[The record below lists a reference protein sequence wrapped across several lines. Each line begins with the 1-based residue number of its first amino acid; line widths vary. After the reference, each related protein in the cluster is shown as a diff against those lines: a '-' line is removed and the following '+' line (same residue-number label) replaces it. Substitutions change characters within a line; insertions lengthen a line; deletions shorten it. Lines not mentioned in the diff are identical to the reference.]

1 MMKTYT
7 LIDHTADLGIHVLGT
22 DPKDLFQNAARA
34 MFEQIAEIEALEG
47 TEAVAIHLTGE
58 DRPDLM
64 VNWLRE
70 LLYHWHV
77 KGLLLRDAQ
86 IQLISDKELT
96 AQANFDPYAPD
107 RHVIKRE
114 IKAVTYHQIQVKSGP
129 EGWESKIIFDV

>member
-1 MMKTYT
+1 MAKTYK
-7 LIDHTADLGIHVLGT
+7 LIDHTADFGLHVLGT

-34 MFEQIAEIEALEG
+34 MFEQITEIEALEG

-70 LLYHWHV
+70 LLYYWHV

-86 IQLISDKELT
+86 IQLISDKELL

-114 IKAVTYHQIQVKSGP
+114 IKAVTYHQIRVRSGSD
-129 EGWESKIIFDV
+129 GWEARIIFDV

>member
-1 MMKTYT
+1 MKTYT

-47 TEAVAIHLTGE
+47 TEAVAIHLSGE

-70 LLYHWHV
+70 LLYYWHV

-86 IQLISDKELT
+86 IELISDKELT
-96 AQANFDPYAPD
+96 AQANFDPYDPKL
-107 RHVIKRE
+107 HLIKRE

-129 EGWESKIIFDV
+129 EGWESRIIFDV